1 MKTFGIS
8 LNDFIGVGPSP
19 HSVVMTTDSHLT
31 ECYDQSACLV
41 EYIGNAMDITFGG
54 CRSGTMMIA
63 IYHHLLSLGLP
74 DKKRIRELYNV
85 SIERA

>member
-1 MKTFGIS
+1 MS
-8 LNDFIGVGPSP
+8 LNDLIGIGPSP
-19 HSVVMTTDSHLT
+19 HSVVLTTSDHLNQ
-31 ECYDQSACLV
+31 CYDQNACLV

-74 DKKRIRELYNV
+74 NK
-85 SIERA
+85 